1 MTTFV
6 LAVAS
11 ALVFSFLC
19 SLGEASLLTLGHADI
34 ERLGESRATEI
45 LRRFKRHIDEPIAAL
60 LTLNTIAHTAGASI
74 AGATYGEVF
83 PVETLWIFSIVL
95 LTAILVGSE
104 IIPKT
109 LGVVY
114 ARQLAVPMA
123 WFVWSLIGMLKPL
136 LLVTGALSRLLTR
149 GVEKP
154 ITSVEEIRTLA
165 ELGRSEGVV
174 THDTA
179 SIIEGAAALE
189 DLTAYEAMVP
199 RPRVVYLSGARTFAE
214 NLEVVRA
221 SGHSRF
227 PFTPDGDLD
236 HVSGI
241 VHVRDLMWEMAGTD
255 AGAPW
260 AKLLGPVIAVPD
272 SLPLERLLRTF
283 QEQRKHL
290 AVVVDEYGGTQGI
303 VTLEDVLEELVG
315 EIYDESDRV
324 DPYIVRRPDGALVCR
339 GTAETRK
346 VFELLE
352 IDEEPELVSL
362 GGFVSGLIGRVP
374 VTGEHVDWLG
384 HRFTVTR
391 ATARQAERIEV
402 RPAPEA
408 ANAKASRS
416 QFPSR

>member
-1 MTTFV
+1 MITFA

-19 SLGEASLLTLGHADI
+19 SLGEAALLTLGHADI
-34 ERLGESRATEI
+34 EQLGESRATDL
-45 LRRFKRHIDEPIAAL
+45 LRRFKRQIDEPIAAL

-74 AGATYGEVF
+74 AGATYGQVF

-114 ARQLAVPMA
+114 AKQLAVPLS
-123 WFVWSLIGMLKPL
+123 WFLWVLIGGLKPL
-136 LLVTGALSRLLTR
+136 LLVTGWLSRLLTR
-149 GVEKP
+149 GAEKP
-154 ITSVEEIRTLA
+154 ITSVQEIRTLA

-189 DLTAYEAMVP
+189 ELTAYEVMVP
-199 RPRVVYLSGARTFAE
+199 RPRVVYLSGARTIEE
-214 NLEVVRA
+214 NLAVVRA

-236 HVSGI
+236 HVSGV
-241 VHVRDLMWEMAGTD
+241 VHVRDLMWEMGSTD
-255 AGAPW
+255 AAPPW
-260 AKLLGPVIAVPD
+260 PKLLVPVNAVPD
-272 SLPLERLLRTF
+272 SLPLERLLRLF

-324 DPYIVRRPDGALVCR
+324 DPYIVRRPEGTLVCR
-339 GTAETRK
+339 GVAETRK

-362 GGFVSGLIGRVP
+362 GGFVAGLIGRVP
-374 VTGEHVDWLG
+374 LTGEHVDWLG

-391 ATARQAERIEV
+391 ATPRQAERIEI
-402 RPAPEA
+402 RPSPDAPS
-408 ANAKASRS
+408 AKASRS
-416 QFPSR
+416 QFPAR